1 MNMISKKS
9 RIFIAGHNGMVGSA
23 ILKKFK
29 LKGYKNII
37 TINRKKLDLKDQKK
51 VKNFILRIKPEL
63 VIIAAAK
70 VGGIFANEKSKGD
83 FIHDNL
89 VIQTNLIESSRAAEV
104 KNLIFLGSSCV
115 YPKFSKQPIKEDYL
129 FSGKLEQTNDAYAVA
144 KLAGYQ
150 MCKAYNEQFGTNYI
164 TLMPT
169 NIYGPGD
176 NYDSLNSHFFSALLK
191 KIYFAKKRNKKQ
203 IEIWGDGKAKREL
216 LFVDD
221 MADACEF
228 FSRKKVKYDLINIG
242 SGKDYSIEYYAKFIM
257 KKLKIKLKIKKNLK
271 YKNGTPRKLLNSN
284 LAKKL
289 GWSSKTNL
297 NDGFQEMFKDFQR
310 SISIN

>member
-1 MNMISKKS
+1 MISKKS

>member
-1 MNMISKKS
+1 MISKKS

-29 LKGYKNII
+29 LKGYRNII
-37 TINRKKLDLKDQKK
+37 TVNKKKLNLKDQKK

-70 VGGIFANEKSKGD
+70 VGGIFANEKFKGD

-89 VIQTNLIESSRAAEV
+89 VIQTNLIESSRAAGV

-191 KIYFAKKRNKKQ
+191 KIYFAKKRNKKK

-221 MADACEF
+221 IADACEF

-242 SGKDYSIEYYAKFIM
+242 SGIDYSIEYYAKFIM

-297 NDGFQEMFKDFQR
+297 NDGFQETFKDFQR